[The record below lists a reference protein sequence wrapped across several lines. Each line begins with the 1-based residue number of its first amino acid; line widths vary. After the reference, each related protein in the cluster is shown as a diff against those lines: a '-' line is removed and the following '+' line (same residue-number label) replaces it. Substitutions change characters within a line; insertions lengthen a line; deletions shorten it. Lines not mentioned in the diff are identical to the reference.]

1 MTSEQTKNDIL
12 PNDWND
18 IYNQTEKELLQ
29 DLRESAEL
37 QTKSEIVASSE
48 IADMKGGKEE

>member
-1 MTSEQTKNDIL
+1 MTSEQTKNEIL

-18 IYNQTEKELLQ
+18 IYNQAEKELLQ

-48 IADMKGGKEE
+48 IAELRCKEE